1 MIKRI
6 GYACINNS
14 LKPRTFQQ
22 CRLNSV
28 YKYGIEYLREKIIN
42 NLKLTKDII
51 KWNVDNGIFMYRATS
66 TLLPLVDHPDVLRD
80 FQWKWQK
87 DQEILKIMDEIKNIV
102 QENNIRLSMHP
113 DQFTVLNSTKRTVV
127 ENSINYLNFHYQ
139 ILTLLGGKDIIIH
152 TGGVYGDKTSAINRF
167 IEEYKKLPEGTQKM
181 LRLENDD
188 VSFNIDDVLY
198 ISEKTSIPIILDVH
212 HHRCNKKRDISYQD
226 IYRIKESW
234 EDTGMIPKMHISSGK
249 TGIYDKSHSDY
260 IKEEDIISFISLIED
275 IDVDLMVEAKEKDN
289 AALKVMGFVKRGNL

>member
-1 MIKRI
+1 MIRRI

-42 NLKLTKDII
+42 NLNLTKDIM

-66 TLLPLVDHPDVLRD
+66 TLLPLVGHPDVLRD

-127 ENSINYLNFHYQ
+127 ENSIDYLNFHYQ
-139 ILTLLGGKDIIIH
+139 ILTLLGGEDIIIH

-167 IEEYKKLPEGTQKM
+167 IEQYKKLPEGTQKM

-212 HHRCNKKRDISYQD
+212 HHHCNKKRDISYQD
-226 IYRIKESW
+226 IHRIKESW
-234 EDTGMIPKMHISSGK
+234 KDTGMIPKMHISSGK

-260 IKEEDIISFISLIED
+260 IQEEDIISFISLIED

-289 AALKVMGFVKRGNL
+289 AALKVMEFVKR

>member
-1 MIKRI
+1 MIRRI

-42 NLKLTKDII
+42 NLNLTKDIM
-51 KWNVDNGIFMYRATS
+51 KWNLDKGIFMYRATS
-66 TLLPLVDHPDVLRD
+66 TLLPLVDHPDILRD

-127 ENSINYLNFHYQ
+127 ENSINYLNFHCEM
-139 ILTLLGGKDIIIH
+139 LTLLGGKDIIIH
-152 TGGVYGDKTSAINRF
+152 TGGVYGDKASAINRF
-167 IEEYKKLPEGTQKM
+167 IDEYKNLPEGTQKM

-188 VSFNIDDVLY
+188 VSFNIDDVIY
-198 ISEKTSIPIILDVH
+198 ISEKTSIPIVLDVH

-226 IYRIKESW
+226 ICRIKDSW
-234 EDTGMIPKMHISSGK
+234 KNTGMIPKMHISSGK
-249 TGIYDKSHSDY
+249 TDVYDKSHRNY
-260 IKEEDIISFISLIED
+260 ITEEDIMSFISLIGD
-275 IDVDLMVEAKEKDN
+275 IEVDLMVEAKEKDN
-289 AALKVMGFVKRGNL
+289 AALRLINFV